1 MNLIETVYASQYYEL
16 KRNGRDPLAGRTN
29 GTVLSAAMIL
39 LLLIALGSTID
50 HFNAHHPIS
59 NFFRHGFM
67 SGFSGRFL
75 GKMIA
80 LLGMVGIGLL
90 LNVTY
95 GSKGRYAQ
103 MITKWEQLPDETLK
117 GCNKKAMITFGI
129 VFVIFLL
136 GIGLNFL

>member
-16 KRNGRDPLAGRTN
+16 KKTRKDPLAGRTN

-39 LLLIALGSTID
+39 LILIALGSTID
-50 HFNAHHPIS
+50 HFNSHHPIS
-59 NFFRHGFM
+59 HFFRHGFM
-67 SGFSGRFL
+67 SGFSGKFV

-80 LLGMVGIGLL
+80 LLGMVGIGLF

-95 GSKGRYAQ
+95 GSKDRYTQ
-103 MITKWEQLPDETLK
+103 MIAKWEQLPEEELK
-117 GCNKKAMITFGI
+117 GCNKKAMITFGV
-129 VFVIFLL
+129 VFLIFLL